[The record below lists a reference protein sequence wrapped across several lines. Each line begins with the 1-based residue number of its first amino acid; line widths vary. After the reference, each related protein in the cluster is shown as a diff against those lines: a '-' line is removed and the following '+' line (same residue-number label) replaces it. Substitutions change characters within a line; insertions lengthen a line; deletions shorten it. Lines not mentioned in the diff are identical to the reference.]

1 MRTLLA
7 AALLLGMTTAALA
20 DDTSKTP
27 DVQTMATD
35 DCAKARKAGKTCVLS
50 ITDDDD
56 IIGTTPTYGDTNTGF
71 IQFGDHESLIKL
83 RWSFI
88 PEILRSAEDI
98 D

>member
-7 AALLLGMTTAALA
+7 SALLLGMSTAAFA
-20 DDTSKTP
+20 DAV

-50 ITDDDD
+50 ITDDED
-56 IIGTTPTYGDTNTGF
+56 ITGKVPTYDDANTGF
-71 IQFGDHESLIKL
+71 IQFGDHDSLIKL
-83 RWSFI
+83 RRDFI
-88 PEILRSAEDI
+88 PEILRTAEDI